1 MVLIHVSVTAKKDAA
16 SVFERTLRGVVDDA
30 RQTAGCV
37 TYEWYR
43 AADTRHGYVI
53 YGEFAAKEH
62 FEAYLNSAVVHRIGA
77 ELMPLLAAK
86 PEFKHYE
93 ASILEGS

>member
-1 MVLIHVSVTAKKDAA
+1 MVLIHVSVTAKEDMV
-16 SVFERTLRGVVDDA
+16 SVFERALRGVVDDA

-37 TYEWYR
+37 KYEWYR
-43 AADTRHGYVI
+43 APDSSQGYVI
-53 YGEFAAKEH
+53 YGEFDAKEH
-62 FEAYLNSAVVHRIGA
+62 FEAYLNSAVVQRIGA

-86 PEFKHYE
+86 PEFTHYE